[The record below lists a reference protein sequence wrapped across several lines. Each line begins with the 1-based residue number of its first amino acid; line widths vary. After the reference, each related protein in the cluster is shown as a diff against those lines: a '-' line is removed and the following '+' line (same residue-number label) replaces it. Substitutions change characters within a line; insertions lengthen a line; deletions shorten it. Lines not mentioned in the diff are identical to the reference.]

1 MIDYEEQR
9 KNMVNRQLKA
19 RDITDENVLKAMS
32 EVPREKFVS
41 KDLANHA
48 YDDSSLP
55 IGSSQ
60 TISQPYM
67 VALMIQALQPKEDDI
82 ILDIGTGS
90 GYAAAVAS
98 RIVKKVY
105 SVERKKSLT
114 QKAIGNIKELG
125 YDNIHVRHADGTDG
139 WPEYAPY
146 DGIMVAAA
154 TPQVPSALKDQL
166 DKGANLVIPVG
177 KSIGAQRLKLYHK
190 KDDDS
195 FEINELHPVRFVPL
209 VSSKD

>member
-1 MIDYEEQR
+1 MNGFKEQR
-9 KNMVNRQLKA
+9 LNMVERQLKA

-41 KDLANHA
+41 KKLVNRA

-67 VALMIQALQPKEDDI
+67 VALMLQSLKPQKDDI

-90 GYAAAVAS
+90 GYAAAVAG
-98 RIVKKVY
+98 RIVKEVY
-105 SVERKKSLT
+105 SIERVASLAD
-114 QKAIGNIKELG
+114 KAKDTIDDLR
-125 YDNIHVRHADGTDG
+125 YDNIQIRIGDGIDG

-146 DGIMVAAA
+146 NGIMVAAA
-154 TPQVPSALKDQL
+154 AEAVPKALKKQL
-166 DKGANLVIPVG
+166 AVGGNLTIPVE
-177 KSIGAQRLKLYHK
+177 SNHFEQNLKRYHK
-190 KDDDS
+190 NGEDN
-195 FEINELHPVRFVPL
+195 FEIEVLSPVRFVPL
-209 VSSKD
+209 ISD